1 MTYPLR
7 IELAEDA
14 YLALVNTAQHIG
26 QTPERL
32 AAQWLSED
40 ICRWPAADPI
50 ESLIGAFHSQVTDW
64 ADWHDEYLGNA
75 MMVMRQLGIADALTT
90 DHHFEQAGFV
100 RLLK

>member
-14 YLALVNTAQHIG
+14 YLSLIKVAQHIG
-26 QTPERL
+26 QPPERL

-40 ICRWPAADPI
+40 IGRWPDFDPL
-50 ESLIGAFHSQVTDW
+50 ESLIGVFHSQVTDW
-64 ADWHDEYLGNA
+64 ADRHDEYLGNA

>member
-14 YLALVNTAQHIG
+14 YLALVKTAQHIG

-50 ESLIGAFHSQVTDW
+50 ESLIGAFHSQFPNWVDQ
-64 ADWHDEYLGNA
+64 HDEYLGNA
-75 MMVMRQLGIADALTT
+75 MMESTQKFAVHEENA
-90 DHHFEQAGFV
+90 
-100 RLLK
+100 